1 MLLKKKVSTNV
12 RILSNV
18 DNEAMQITLSHVC
31 ISQAMLAGAE
41 WSIFE
46 GSKNI
51 YMPDIN
57 IGIYQD

>member
-12 RILSNV
+12 RMLSNF
-18 DNEAMQITLSHVC
+18 DNEAVQIPLSYVC
-31 ISQAMLAGAE
+31 ISQAMLAGAD

-57 IGIYQD
+57 IGICQE